1 MSAAASRHAN
11 TMTWTF
17 VPATEFAAYAD
28 RWAQLNAETC
38 ATPLLQPE
46 FVQPLLTELGSGKE
60 LLALYHQDGRPGA
73 MAIIARGGA
82 AKWQTFQP
90 SQAPIGMW
98 MHRPGSDLAAMLA
111 ALIRTLPGMP
121 LVFGMTKRDPVL
133 EPRPAAGATMVTAD
147 YIETARVSIS
157 GSFDDYWQG
166 RGKNLRANMKKQR
179 AKLAKEGIATRLEI
193 IRDPEAVAAAIADY
207 GRLETTGWKS
217 GIGTAVDAG
226 NPQGR
231 FYQGML
237 EAFCRRGDGCIL
249 RYWFDD
255 KVVAMNLCIEGFG
268 CMIILK
274 TAYDESLG
282 NQYSPAFMML
292 EETCRQ
298 LFDEP
303 KFSTLEFYG
312 RVMEWHRR
320 WTDDV
325 RTMYHL
331 TGYRWALLQQLHS
344 TLKSR
349 KSRKAGVH
357 AATISAPLAVESG
370 TSSE

>member
-1 MSAAASRHAN
+1 
-11 TMTWTF
+11 MTWTLL
-17 VPATEFAAYAD
+17 PATGFAAYAD
-28 RWAQLNAETC
+28 RWAQFNAETC

-46 FVQPLLTELGSGKE
+46 FVQPLLTELGNGSE
-60 LLALYHQDGRPGA
+60 LLALYQQDGRTCA
-73 MAIIARGGA
+73 MAIIVQSGA
-82 AKWQTFQP
+82 GKWQTFQP

-98 MHRPGSDLAAMLA
+98 MHRPGADVAAMLA
-111 ALIRTLPGMP
+111 ALMRALPGMP
-121 LVFGMTKRDPVL
+121 LVMGLTQRDPAL
-133 EPRPAAGATMVTAD
+133 EPRPAAGATIVTAD
-147 YIETARVSIS
+147 YIQTARVRIS

-179 AKLAKEGIATRLEI
+179 AKLVKEGIVNRLEI
-193 IRDPEAVAAAIADY
+193 IRDPDAVAAAVADY
-207 GRLETTGWKS
+207 GRLETGGWKS
-217 GIGTAVDAG
+217 GIGTAVDAA
-226 NPQGR
+226 NAQGR

-274 TAYDESLG
+274 TAYDEALG

-292 EETCRQ
+292 EETCQRMFGEAR
-298 LFDEP
+298 FDR
-303 KFSTLEFYG
+303 LEFYG
-312 RVMEWHRR
+312 RVMEWHLR

-331 TGYRWALLQQLHS
+331 TGYRWAPLLQLHS
-344 TLKSR
+344 ALKNR
-349 KSRKAGVH
+349 QARKAAPR
-357 AATISAPLAVESG
+357 AATPATALAAESATP
-370 TSSE
+370 SE

>member
-1 MSAAASRHAN
+1 
-11 TMTWTF
+11 MTWTLY
-17 VPATEFAAYAD
+17 PATAFAAHAE

-46 FVQPLLTELGSGKE
+46 FVQPLLAELGDGKE
-60 LLALYHQDGRPGA
+60 LLAVYEQGGRPAA
-73 MAIIARGGA
+73 MAILAARGA
-82 AKWQTFQP
+82 AKWETFQP

-98 MHRPGSDLAAMLA
+98 MHRAGLDLSTLLA
-111 ALIRTLPGMP
+111 ELMRALPGMP
-121 LVFGMTKRDPVL
+121 LVLGVTQRDPAL
-133 EPRPAAGATMVTAD
+133 EPRPANGASVSSSD
-147 YIETARVSIS
+147 YIETARVRIA
-157 GSFDDYWQG
+157 GGFDDYWNG

-193 IRDPEAVAAAIADY
+193 IRDPAAVAAAIADY
-207 GRLETTGWKS
+207 GKLETTGWKS
-217 GIGTAVDAG
+217 GIGTAVSAD

-237 EAFCRRGDGCIL
+237 EAFCRRGDGCLL

-255 KVVAMNLCIEGFG
+255 RVVAMNLCIEGYG

-274 TAYDESLG
+274 TAYDEALG

-298 LFDEP
+298 LFDGH
-303 KFSTLEFYG
+303 KFTTLEFYG

-320 WTDDV
+320 WTDEV
-325 RTMYHL
+325 RTMYHV
-331 TGYRWALLQQLHS
+331 TGYRWSLLLQIH
-344 TLKSR
+344 TIVKN
-349 KSRKAGVH
+349 RKAR
-357 AATISAPLAVESG
+357 AASPRTAISATLAVEQG
-370 TSSE
+370 TTSE

>member
-1 MSAAASRHAN
+1 
-11 TMTWTF
+11 MTWTLL
-17 VPATEFAAYAD
+17 PANEFAAYAD
-28 RWAQLNAETC
+28 CWAQLNAETC
-38 ATPLLQPE
+38 ATPLLRPE
-46 FVQPLLTELGSGKE
+46 FVQPLLTELGNGKE
-60 LLALYHQDGRPGA
+60 LLALYQQDGRPCA
-73 MAIIARGGA
+73 MAIIAPGGPG
-82 AKWQTFQP
+82 KWQTFQP

-98 MHRPGSDLAAMLA
+98 MHRPGANLAAMLA
-111 ALIRTLPGMP
+111 ALIRALPGMP
-121 LVFGMTKRDPVL
+121 LVFGVTQRDPAL
-133 EPRPAAGATMVTAD
+133 EPRPAAGTTTVTDD
-147 YIETARVSIS
+147 YIETARVNIS
-157 GSFDDYWQG
+157 GSFDDYWNG

-193 IRDPEAVAAAIADY
+193 IRDPDAVAAAIADY

-249 RYWFDD
+249 RYWFDE

-274 TAYDESLG
+274 TAYDEALG

-303 KFSTLEFYG
+303 RFGTLEFYG

-331 TGYRWALLQQLHS
+331 TGYRWAPLLQLHS
-344 TLKSR
+344 VLKN
-349 KSRKAGVH
+349 RKARK
-357 AATISAPLAVESG
+357 AAPRAAAITAPLAAERG

>member
-1 MSAAASRHAN
+1 
-11 TMTWTF
+11 MTWTLL
-17 VPATEFAAYAD
+17 PASEFATYAD

-60 LLALYHQDGRPGA
+60 LLALYERDGLPCA
-73 MAIIARGGA
+73 MAILAPSGA
-82 AKWQTFQP
+82 GKWETFQP

-98 MHRPGSDLAAMLA
+98 MHRPGADLAAMLA
-111 ALIRTLPGMP
+111 ALIRALPGMP
-121 LVFGMTKRDPVL
+121 LVLGLTQRDPAL
-133 EPRPAAGATMVTAD
+133 EPRPPAGATMATVD
-147 YIETARVSIS
+147 YIETARVRIA
-157 GSFDDYWQG
+157 GSFDDYWNG

-179 AKLAKEGIATRLEI
+179 AKLSKEGIASRLEI
-193 IRDPEAVAAAIADY
+193 IRDPAAVAAAIADY

-217 GIGTAVDAG
+217 GIGTAVDAAD
-226 NPQGR
+226 PQGR

-255 KVVAMNLCIEGFG
+255 KVVAMNLCIEGYG
-268 CMIILK
+268 VMIILK
-274 TAYDESLG
+274 TAYDEALG

-298 LFDEP
+298 LFDEH

-331 TGYRWALLQQLHS
+331 TCYRWPLLLQLHGVV
-344 TLKSR
+344 KN
-349 KSRKAGVH
+349 RKARQAQPR
-357 AATISAPLAVESG
+357 AAISAPLAAEQG
-370 TSSE
+370 TSTE

>member
-1 MSAAASRHAN
+1 
-11 TMTWTF
+11 MTWTI
-17 VPATEFAAYAD
+17 VPAINFAAYAD
-28 RWAQLNAETC
+28 RWSQMNAQTC
-38 ATPLLQPE
+38 ASPLLRTE

-60 LLALYHQDGRPGA
+60 LLALCEQDGKPCA
-73 MAIIARGGA
+73 MAIIAPSGPG
-82 AKWQTFQP
+82 KWETFQP

-98 MHRPGSDLAAMLA
+98 MYLPGTDLAAMLA
-111 ALIRTLPGMP
+111 SLIRALPGMP
-121 LVFGMTKRDPVL
+121 LVLGLTQRDPAL
-133 EPRPAAGATMVTAD
+133 DPRPQAGATLLSCD
-147 YIETARVSIS
+147 YIETARVKIN
-157 GSFDDYWQG
+157 GNFDDYWNG

-179 AKLAKEGIATRLEI
+179 AKLAKEGIATRLET
-193 IRDPEAVAAAIADY
+193 IRDAAAVAAAIVDY
-207 GRLETTGWKS
+207 CRLETTGWKS

-231 FYQGML
+231 FYQSML
-237 EAFCRRGDGCIL
+237 EEFCRRGDGCIL

-274 TAYDESLG
+274 TAYDEALG

-298 LFDEP
+298 LFDEH

-331 TGYRWALLQQLHS
+331 TGYRWPVLLQLH
-344 TLKSR
+344 TLIKN
-349 KSRKAGVH
+349 RKARH
-357 AATISAPLAVESG
+357 AAPRTAISAPLAVEPG
-370 TSSE
+370 TTSE

>member
-1 MSAAASRHAN
+1 
-11 TMTWTF
+11 
-17 VPATEFAAYAD
+17 
-28 RWAQLNAETC
+28 
-38 ATPLLQPE
+38 
-46 FVQPLLTELGSGKE
+46 
-60 LLALYHQDGRPGA
+60 
-73 MAIIARGGA
+73 
-82 AKWQTFQP
+82 
-90 SQAPIGMW
+90 
-98 MHRPGSDLAAMLA
+98 
-111 ALIRTLPGMP
+111 
-121 LVFGMTKRDPVL
+121 
-133 EPRPAAGATMVTAD
+133 
-147 YIETARVSIS
+147 
-157 GSFDDYWQG
+157 
-166 RGKNLRANMKKQR
+166 
-179 AKLAKEGIATRLEI
+179 
-193 IRDPEAVAAAIADY
+193 VAAAIADY

-217 GIGTAVDAG
+217 GIGTAVDAA

-268 CMIILK
+268 VMIILK
-274 TAYDESLG
+274 TAYDEALG

-298 LFDEP
+298 LFDEH

-331 TGYRWALLQQLHS
+331 TGYRWPLLLQLHGAV
-344 TLKSR
+344 KN
-349 KSRKAGVH
+349 RKARQ
-357 AATISAPLAVESG
+357 AQPRTAITAPLAAEPG
-370 TSSE
+370 TSTE